1 MKRVIVLLTALATLM
16 VMMLP
21 ASAVKY
27 GTEDTGDVYNG
38 VGMLLFADADFNLWV
53 CSGTLIYSNSVL
65 TAGHCTSGAVL
76 AWASFSLNPLDE
88 FRAALGIPTGAPP
101 AILGVPVTYD
111 GFSFTSFPNTGD
123 VGVVNLFG
131 SPSGVSIWPLA
142 DAGTLDG
149 LATKRGVK
157 NVSFDLVG
165 YGTQATNGLGLE
177 GNKNFDYFNE
187 CVVDDR
193 PGCRQD
199 TFLWARYFG
208 TAKLTN
214 LNSANTAGYNVQVS
228 AAPGTGGALCFGD
241 SGGPILY
248 EGKIVA
254 VNSFVLNLECAGSG
268 FSYRV
273 DRPEILEWIGDN
285 T

>member
-1 MKRVIVLLTALATLM
+1 MKRLVLLLSALAMFMAMT
-16 VMMLP
+16 LP
-21 ASAVKY
+21 ASAIKY
-27 GTEDTGDVYNG
+27 GTEDTGNTFDG
-38 VGMLLFADADFNLWV
+38 VGMLLFADEKSNLWV
-53 CSGTLIYSNSVL
+53 CSGTLIDPDSVL
-65 TAGHCTSGAVL
+65 TAGHCTDGAVA

-101 AILGVPVTYD
+101 AIFGVPITYD

-123 VGVVNLFG
+123 VGVVNLLS
-131 SPSGVSIWPLA
+131 SPGVATWPLA

-177 GNKNFDYFNE
+177 GNKNFDYFTE
-187 CVVDDR
+187 CVDGDR

-208 TAKLTN
+208 TVKLTN

-228 AAPGTGGALCFGD
+228 AAKGTGGALCFGD

-254 VNSFVLNLECAGSG
+254 VNSFVLNLECAGAG

-273 DRPEILEWIGDN
+273 DREEILDWISDN